1 MVKNSQVFQL
11 PGWLDSDK
19 PEDVVGFLL
28 KSLQHSFRQS
38 VDEALRRQGVELS
51 FAHFAAL
58 FGLNYEP
65 GITGAQ
71 LARRALV
78 SAQTMN
84 AVLRRLED
92 DGLVARRP
100 HPESRRADSW
110 QVTDE
115 GVRQLAR
122 ARAVGRS
129 VVARMLSALSETEV
143 TKLQS
148 YLSRCIAALG
158 ADAMP
163 ASRSV
168 RAADGAAVKREHA

>member
-1 MVKNSQVFQL
+1 MVKNSLVFQL

-38 VDEALRRQGVELS
+38 VDEALRREGVELS
-51 FAHFAAL
+51 FAHVAAL

-65 GITGAQ
+65 GITGGQ

-92 DGLVARRP
+92 EGLVARRP
-100 HPESRRADSW
+100 HPENRRADSW
-110 QVTDE
+110 QVTAE
-115 GVRQLAR
+115 GTQQLAR
-122 ARAVGRS
+122 ARGVARS
-129 VVARMLSALSETEV
+129 VVTRMLSPLSEPEV

-158 ADAMP
+158 SDALP
-163 ASRSV
+163 APRAV
-168 RAADGAAVKREHA
+168 RAAEGATVKRQHA